1 MKLYTSDNSELMEVT
16 AINANGTKL
25 IVTGTIMG
33 AMPVEAILTGTEF
46 RKIFSL
52 LSFRTMF
59 AALRIL
65 FAK

>member
-1 MKLYTSDNSELMEVT
+1 MKLYTSDNAELMEVT
-16 AINANGTKL
+16 AISSNGSTL

-52 LSFRTMF
+52 LSFKTIF
-59 AALRIL
+59 AALKIL
-65 FAK
+65 FTR